1 MQLVVPKGQQTFSR
15 VARDHQPQ
23 GMGIAKPMLLLL
35 LAEIRQAWQSVNFC
49 AVNRQGWPGFTK
61 GSCAERLT
69 AIGQHRH
76 SLEQGGS
83 HLGQRRDA
91 EARIGSNQG

>member
-1 MQLVVPKGQQTFSR
+1 MQLVVPKGQQPFSR

-23 GMGIAKPMLLLL
+23 GMGITEPMLLLL
-35 LAEIRQAWQSVNFC
+35 LAEISQTWQSVNFS
-49 AVNRQGWPGFTK
+49 AVNRQRWSGFTK

-76 SLEQGGS
+76 PLEQGGS

-91 EARIGSNQG
+91 QARIGGDQG